1 MKRKSIP
8 PFNTLGIV
16 VDMHNEEGR
25 NLAQATMRQTG
36 DPELR
41 NLISMAQTLG
51 KRYLVAAGK
60 FDGKGLSATLCDD
73 DQTLIASF
81 QMVNARMDEIG
92 SRTTAW
98 MIKPDACGALLAK
111 STGSGVKKRGG
122 VQ

>member
-60 FDGKGLSATLCDD
+60 FPWQRPFTHA
-73 DQTLIASF
+73 I
-81 QMVNARMDEIG
+81 
-92 SRTTAW
+92 
-98 MIKPDACGALLAK
+98 
-111 STGSGVKKRGG
+111 
-122 VQ
+122 